1 VADQNA
7 VAATQDILANMTKG
21 VFELKGAK
29 AAGLTP
35 VGLEVKGPG
44 PEVPRTLGTT
54 AAPFPN
60 DHPTETINNAV
71 AAIRREVGYI
81 IQALDAIDATNGVPQ
96 ETPVPQVVEQQ
107 KQVEQ
112 AADEAARERAAIQ
125 SVEAGE
131 AAAVKLTDDAVKAA
145 ADKFAA
151 DYAAKSAEAQAQ
163 VFTSTEEV
171 VCPTH
176 GEAVTRKLAGGKTI
190 RMCSTCKWREGQPF

>member
-1 VADQNA
+1 VTDQNA
-7 VAATQDILANMTKG
+7 VAATQNILNAMTKG
-21 VFELKGAK
+21 VYELKGAK
-29 AAGLTP
+29 ATGLTP
-35 VGLEVKGPG
+35 IGMEVKGPG
-44 PEVPRTLGTT
+44 PEVPRVLGTT

-107 KQVEQ
+107 KIMEQ
-112 AADEAARERAAIQ
+112 QADEAAAERAAIQ
-125 SVEAGE
+125 SVEKE
-131 AAAVKLTDDAVKAA
+131 A

-151 DYAAKSAEAQAQ
+151 DFAAKAAEAQAQ
-163 VFTSTEEV
+163 VFTQPTEEV

-190 RMCSTCKWREGQPF
+190 RMCSTCKWREGMPF